1 MGSRIK
7 ILSESVANMI
17 AAGEVVEAPFSV
29 VKELI
34 ENALDAGATEIA
46 VDIKGGG
53 SDLVRVT
60 DNGSGM
66 NRDDA
71 LAAFDRFATSKL
83 TTADDLEG
91 ISTLGFRGEAL
102 PSIASVSRI
111 RLVTCE
117 DGDVEGTEVDLVG
130 GEVRDVIPAG
140 RKRGTT
146 VEVSSLFY
154 NTPARRKFLKSDSVE
169 VRRIMDLLTEY
180 AVLHPSIR
188 LDVAIDGKLALGLM
202 AVDTLAERVA
212 GVLGSRTAA
221 EMLPVSLTEED
232 GSVEGLVGRPTIAR
246 SRGAQQVVA
255 INGRPIRS
263 RLIGAAVRSGYGE
276 LLPRNRHP
284 VIFLMLTVDGSL
296 VDVNVHPTKRE
307 VRFGNSRRIFGL
319 VESAVRSALMSHDT
333 APTLSTYEVRTAGRS
348 RVGSQSAAAVA
359 TSELQFPTVV
369 RENEP
374 VAISEDELRTET
386 GDDEHHAKFWQLHQS
401 YVFIQTREGVL
412 IVDQHAA
419 HERVLYEKA
428 RVALS
433 GAAETGPS
441 QQLLFP
447 VAVELSPGE
456 WESFDGVRP
465 LLDKLGFTIQSMSG
479 RTVLLEA
486 VPGAFPKW
494 PHDRILHDILTE
506 LPSGRPDVRDL
517 VESIAKTVACKAAIK
532 AGDRLTEEEM
542 RSLID
547 QLFATEL
554 PYSCPHGR
562 PTFMRMTSE
571 ELDKRFGRT

>member
-1 MGSRIK
+1 MGSRIR

-102 PSIASVSRI
+102 PSIASVSRM

-130 GEVRDVIPAG
+130 GEVRDVRPAG

-188 LDVAIDGKLALGLM
+188 LDVAID
-202 AVDTLAERVA
+202 
-212 GVLGSRTAA
+212 
-221 EMLPVSLTEED
+221 VSFTEEG

-246 SRGAQQVVA
+246 PRGAQQVVA
-255 INGRPIRS
+255 INGRPVRS
-263 RLIGAAVRSGYGE
+263 RLIGAAVRSGYAE

-333 APTLSTYEVRTAGRS
+333 APTLSTYEVKTAGRAE
-348 RVGSQSAAAVA
+348 VESQSVAAVA
-359 TSELQFPTVV
+359 TSQLQFPTVV

-433 GAAETGPS
+433 GAAEAGPS

-447 VAVELSPGE
+447 VTVELSPGE

-465 LLDKLGFTIQSMSG
+465 LLDKLGFTIRSMSG
-479 RTVLLEA
+479 RTVLVEA

-506 LPSGRPDVRDL
+506 LPSGRTDVRDL

-542 RSLID
+542 RALID

>member
-1 MGSRIK
+1 M
-7 ILSESVANMI
+7 
-17 AAGEVVEAPFSV
+17 
-29 VKELI
+29 
-34 ENALDAGATEIA
+34 
-46 VDIKGGG
+46 
-53 SDLVRVT
+53 
-60 DNGSGM
+60 
-66 NRDDA
+66 
-71 LAAFDRFATSKL
+71 
-83 TTADDLEG
+83 
-91 ISTLGFRGEAL
+91 
-102 PSIASVSRI
+102 

-117 DGDVEGTEVDLVG
+117 DGDIEGTEVDLVG
-130 GEVRDVIPAG
+130 GEVRNVRPVG

-180 AVLHPSIR
+180 AVLNPSIR

-212 GVLGSRTAA
+212 GVLGSRMAA
-221 EMLPVSLTEED
+221 EMLPVSLTEEN

-255 INGRPIRS
+255 INGRPVRS
-263 RLIGAAVRSGYGE
+263 RLIGAAVRSGYAE

-307 VRFGNSRRIFGL
+307 VRFSDSRRIFGL

-333 APTLSTYEVRTAGRS
+333 APTLSTYEVKTAGRAE
-348 RVGSQSAAAVA
+348 VEPQSVAAAA
-359 TSELQFPTVV
+359 TSQLQFPTVV

-433 GAAETGPS
+433 GAAEAGPS

-447 VAVELSPGE
+447 VTVELSPGE

-465 LLDKLGFTIQSMSG
+465 LLDKLGFTIRSMSG
-479 RTVLLEA
+479 RTVLVEA

-506 LPSGRPDVRDL
+506 LPSGRTDVRDL

-532 AGDRLTEEEM
+532 AGDRLTGEEM
-542 RSLID
+542 RALID

>member
-1 MGSRIK
+1 
-7 ILSESVANMI
+7 MI

-34 ENALDAGATEIA
+34 ENALDADATEIA

-53 SDLVRVT
+53 SDLVRVS

-102 PSIASVSRI
+102 PSIASVSRM

-130 GEVRDVIPAG
+130 GEVRNVIPAG

-154 NTPARRKFLKSDSVE
+154 NTPARRRFLKSDSVE

-246 SRGAQQVVA
+246 ARGAQQVLAV
-255 INGRPIRS
+255 NGRPVKS
-263 RLIGAAVRSGYGE
+263 RLMGAAVRSGYGE

-284 VIFLMLTVDGSL
+284 VVFLMLTVDGSL

-319 VESAVRSALMSHDT
+319 VESAVRAALMSHDT
-333 APTLSTYEVRTAGRS
+333 APTLSTYEVRTAGQS
-348 RVGSQSAAAVA
+348 GVGFQSVAAVA

-374 VAISEDELRTET
+374 VVISEDELQTEA

-433 GAAETGPS
+433 GAAEAGPS

-465 LLDKLGFTIQSMSG
+465 LLDKLGFTIRSMSG

-506 LPSGRPDVRDL
+506 LPSGRRDVRDL

-532 AGDRLTEEEM
+532 AGDRLTKEEM